1 MKIADN
7 PSSVVGISNN
17 PHTRQSSIVDAKSL
31 ESELRALIHG
41 EVRFDAGSRA
51 LYATDSSNYRQVPI
65 GVVVP
70 KDVDDVYK
78 TIITCQRYGAP
89 LLSRGGGT
97 SLAGQCCNV
106 AVIIDMSKYLNQII
120 EIDPQKKLARVQ
132 PGTILDDLRNAA
144 EHYQLTFG
152 PDPATHNHCTLG
164 GMIGNDSCGT
174 HSVMAGKTVDNIE
187 ALEIITYDGLRMRVG
202 KTSEEELEYIINQ
215 GGRRG
220 GIYAQLKA
228 LRDRYADLIRERFP
242 KIPRRVSGYN
252 LEPIASRTWF

>member
-1 MKIADN
+1 M
-7 PSSVVGISNN
+7 
-17 PHTRQSSIVDAKSL
+17 
-31 ESELRALIHG
+31 
-41 EVRFDAGSRA
+41 
-51 LYATDSSNYRQVPI
+51 
-65 GVVVP
+65 VVP

-220 GIYAQLKA
+220 GIVCTAQSFT
-228 LRDRYADLIRERFP
+228 R
-242 KIPRRVSGYN
+242 
-252 LEPIASRTWF
+252 